1 MENKNN
7 YIGIIISRMALF
19 IVIFSFQFS
28 VFNFIYAQEPET
40 FNVTVHDSSGGS
52 HTETFELPLSMT
64 YPIDSLL
71 ADWKAKNY
79 IDLGKDCSTSDENPF
94 FSDSIYI
101 DRLSRIPAIIEMP
114 FNEVV
119 REFIEKYTSG
129 SLRQRMSLMLS
140 LSNFYIPMFEEALYA
155 YDLPLELKYLPIIE
169 SALNPKAISRVGAS
183 GLWQFMLGTGKIYG
197 LENNSYVDERQDP
210 IKATWAAVRYLKDMY
225 DIYKDWNLAIAAYNC
240 GPGNV
245 NKAISR
251 SGKRDY
257 WEIYNYLPKETRGYV
272 PSFIA
277 ANYVMTYYCHH
288 NICPMETNL
297 PEATDTIQ
305 VNRNVHFQQIAD
317 ICGVDIDMLKSL
329 NPQYKR
335 DIIPG
340 DSKPQTL
347 RLPQN
352 YVGTFIEKQ
361 DTIYAH
367 RADEFFRNRRV
378 VAVPQQ
384 NVRQQRART
393 TTPAKASVPTNGTAI
408 NHKIKSGET
417 LSGIAS
423 RYGVTVSQIRSWN
436 GISGTRIN
444 AGQTLKIYK

>member
-1 MENKNN
+1 MENLNK
-7 YIGIIISRMALF
+7 IGIKLALALAL
-19 IVIFSFQFS
+19 ITVNGQRST
-28 VFNFIYAQEPET
+28 VYGQEPET
-40 FNVTVHDSSGGS
+40 FNVTIHDSNGGT
-52 HTETFELPLSMT
+52 HTESFELPLSMT

-71 ADWKAKNY
+71 ADWKAKNF
-79 IDLGKDCSTSDENPF
+79 IDLGKDCSTSDENPL

-114 FNEVV
+114 YNEVV

-129 SLRQRMSLMLS
+129 RLRQRMSLMLS

-169 SALNPKAISRVGAS
+169 SALNPNAISRAGAS
-183 GLWQFMLGTGKIYG
+183 GLWQFMLGTGKLYG

-210 IKATWAAVRYLKDMY
+210 IKSTWAAVRYLKDMY

-277 ANYVMTYYCHH
+277 ANYVMTYYCNH
-288 NICPMETNL
+288 NICPMETNM

-305 VNRNVHFQQIAD
+305 VNHNVHFQQIAD
-317 ICGVDIDMLKSL
+317 ICGVDIDMIKSL

-335 DIIPG
+335 SIIPG

-352 YVGTFIEKQ
+352 YIGMFIEKQ

-367 RADEFFRNRRV
+367 RANEFFRNRKV

-384 NVRQQRART
+384 NARQQRTSTQRT
-393 TTPAKASVPTNGTAI
+393 TAATPASGTATT
-408 NHKIKSGET
+408 HKIKSGET

-423 RYGVTVSQIRSWN
+423 RYGVTVNQLKSWN

>member
-1 MENKNN
+1 MVNGQWLMVN
-7 YIGIIISRMALF
+7 G
-19 IVIFSFQFS
+19 
-28 VFNFIYAQEPET
+28 QEPET
-40 FNVTVHDSSGGS
+40 FNVTVHDSAGGS

-71 ADWKAKNY
+71 ADWKAKNF
-79 IDLGKDCSTSDENPF
+79 IDLGKDCSTSDENPL

-101 DRLSRIPAIIEMP
+101 DRLSRIPSVIEMP
-114 FNEVV
+114 YNEVV
-119 REFIEKYTSG
+119 REFIEKYTTG
-129 SLRQRMSLMLS
+129 KLRQRMALMLS

-155 YDLPLELKYLPIIE
+155 YDLPLELKYLPIVE
-169 SALNPKAISRVGAS
+169 SALNPKAKSRAGAC
-183 GLWQFMLGTGKIYG
+183 GLWQFMIGTAKMYG

-210 IKATWAAVRYLKDMY
+210 IKSTWAAARYLKDMY
-225 DIYKDWNLAIAAYNC
+225 EIYQDWSLAIAAYNC

-257 WEIYNYLPKETRGYV
+257 WEIYNYLPKETRGYI

-288 NICPMETNL
+288 NICPLETNM

-305 VNRNVHFQQIAD
+305 VNQNVHFQQIAD
-317 ICGVDIDMLKSL
+317 VCGVDIDMLKSL

-335 DIIPG
+335 NIIPG
-340 DSKPQTL
+340 NSKLQTL

-367 RADEFFRNRRV
+367 RANEFFKNRKV
-378 VAVPQQ
+378 VAIPQQ
-384 NVRQQRART
+384 TART
-393 TTPAKASVPTNGTAI
+393 QRTTKATVPAGAKATT
-408 NHKIKSGET
+408 HKISSGET
-417 LSGIAS
+417 LSTIAS
-423 RYGVTVSQIRSWN
+423 KYGVTVNQLRSWN
-436 GISGTRIN
+436 GISGTRIT
-444 AGQTLKIYK
+444 AGKTLKIYK

>member
-1 MENKNN
+1 MGNKNKHSR
-7 YIGIIISRMALF
+7 IIISRMALF
-19 IVIFSFQFS
+19 IVISIFQFS
-28 VFNFIYAQEPET
+28 ILNFIQAQEPET
-40 FNVTVHDSSGGS
+40 FNVTVHDSNGGS

-79 IDLGKDCSTSDENPF
+79 IDLGKDCSTSDENPL

-101 DRLSRIPAIIEMP
+101 DRLGRIPAIIEMP

-129 SLRQRMSLMLS
+129 TLRQRMSLMLS

-155 YDLPLELKYLPIIE
+155 YNLPLELKYLPIIE
-169 SALNPKAISRVGAS
+169 SALNPKAISRAGAS
-183 GLWQFMLGTGKIYG
+183 GLWQFMLGTGKLYG

-288 NICPMETNL
+288 NICPMETNM

-317 ICGVDIDMLKSL
+317 ICGVDIDML
-329 NPQYKR
+329 
-335 DIIPG
+335 
-340 DSKPQTL
+340 
-347 RLPQN
+347 
-352 YVGTFIEKQ
+352 
-361 DTIYAH
+361 
-367 RADEFFRNRRV
+367 
-378 VAVPQQ
+378 
-384 NVRQQRART
+384 
-393 TTPAKASVPTNGTAI
+393 
-408 NHKIKSGET
+408 
-417 LSGIAS
+417 
-423 RYGVTVSQIRSWN
+423 
-436 GISGTRIN
+436 
-444 AGQTLKIYK
+444 

>member
-1 MENKNN
+1 MIMENLNK
-7 YIGIIISRMALF
+7 IGIKLALALAL
-19 IVIFSFQFS
+19 ITVNGQRST
-28 VFNFIYAQEPET
+28 VYGQEPET
-40 FNVTVHDSSGGS
+40 FNVTIHDSNGGT
-52 HTETFELPLSMT
+52 HTENFELPLSMT

-71 ADWKAKNY
+71 ADWKAKNF
-79 IDLGKDCSTSDENPF
+79 IDLGKDCSTSDENPL

-114 FNEVV
+114 YNEVV

-129 SLRQRMSLMLS
+129 RLRQRMSLMLS

-169 SALNPKAISRVGAS
+169 SALNPNAISRAGAS
-183 GLWQFMLGTGKIYG
+183 GLWQFMLGTGKLYG

-210 IKATWAAVRYLKDMY
+210 IKSTWAAVRYLKDMY

-277 ANYVMTYYCHH
+277 ANYVMTYYCNH
-288 NICPMETNL
+288 NICPMETNM

-305 VNRNVHFQQIAD
+305 VNHNVHFQQIAD
-317 ICGVDIDMLKSL
+317 ICGVDIDMIKSL

-335 DIIPG
+335 SIIPG

-352 YVGTFIEKQ
+352 YIGMFIEKQ

-367 RADEFFRNRRV
+367 RANEFFRNRKV

-384 NVRQQRART
+384 NARQQRTSTQRT
-393 TTPAKASVPTNGTAI
+393 TAATPASGTATT
-408 NHKIKSGET
+408 HKIKSGET

-423 RYGVTVSQIRSWN
+423 RYGVTVNQLKSWN

>member
-1 MENKNN
+1 MIMENLNK
-7 YIGIIISRMALF
+7 IGIKLALALAL
-19 IVIFSFQFS
+19 ITVNVQRSM
-28 VFNFIYAQEPET
+28 VYGQEPET
-40 FNVTVHDSSGGS
+40 FNVTIHDSNGGT
-52 HTETFELPLSMT
+52 HTESFELPLSMT

-71 ADWKAKNY
+71 ADWKAKNF
-79 IDLGKDCSTSDENPF
+79 IDLGKDCSTSDENPL

-114 FNEVV
+114 YNEVV
-119 REFIEKYTSG
+119 REFIERYTSG
-129 SLRQRMSLMLS
+129 RLRQRMSLMLS

-169 SALNPKAISRVGAS
+169 SALNPNAISRAGAS
-183 GLWQFMLGTGKIYG
+183 GLWQFMLGTGKLYG

-210 IKATWAAVRYLKDMY
+210 IKSTWAAVRYLKDMY
-225 DIYKDWNLAIAAYNC
+225 NIYKDWNLAIAAYNC

-277 ANYVMTYYCHH
+277 ANYVMNYYCNH
-288 NICPMETNL
+288 NICPMETNM

-305 VNRNVHFQQIAD
+305 VNHNVHFQQIAD
-317 ICGVDIDMLKSL
+317 ICGVDIDMIKSL

-335 DIIPG
+335 SIIPG

-352 YVGTFIEKQ
+352 YIGMFIEKQ

-367 RADEFFRNRRV
+367 RANEFFRNRKV

-384 NVRQQRART
+384 NARQQRTSNTTQRT
-393 TTPAKASVPTNGTAI
+393 TAATPASGTATT
-408 NHKIKSGET
+408 HKIKSGET

-423 RYGVTVSQIRSWN
+423 QYGVTVNQLKSWN